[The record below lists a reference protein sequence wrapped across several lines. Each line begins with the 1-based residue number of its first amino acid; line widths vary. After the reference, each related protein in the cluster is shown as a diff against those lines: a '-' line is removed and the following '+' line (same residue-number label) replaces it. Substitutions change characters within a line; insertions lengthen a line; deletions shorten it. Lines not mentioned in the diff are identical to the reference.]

1 MGCAAIAAAS
11 TLNGAGMT
19 ESDKPS
25 GPGPTDQNDSAGAS
39 PAAASGNG
47 GPQAAAP
54 RIVTKRGQRISWI
67 WLVPLVVALVGV
79 SLIAKKWM
87 DTGPIITISFESAEG
102 LEVGQTK
109 IRYKNVDRKS
119 TSLNS
124 STNENHVCRLLLE

>member
-67 WLVPLVVALVGV
+67 WLVPLGVAPGGL
-79 SLIAKKWM
+79 SLIAKTWLEKCPM
-87 DTGPIITISFESAEG
+87 HTHPFKSPEG
-102 LEVGQTK
+102 HQVGA
-109 IRYKNVDRKS
+109 
-119 TSLNS
+119 
-124 STNENHVCRLLLE
+124 